1 MKAGDLKHRI
11 TIERPEET
19 TDERGNRRTVWRPI
33 ATCWASMAD
42 VSGRDFY
49 AAQAYQAQ
57 DTVTFGI
64 RWRDSIDRECRI
76 VHAGQIYQIEQI
88 NHLGYK
94 RDFMHIKT
102 RLIRGEGV

>member
-11 TIERPEET
+11 TIERPKET
-19 TDERGNRRTVWRPI
+19 TDDRGNRRTKRQPI

-42 VSGRDFY
+42 VRGRDFY

-94 RDFMHIKT
+94 RDFMHIKA